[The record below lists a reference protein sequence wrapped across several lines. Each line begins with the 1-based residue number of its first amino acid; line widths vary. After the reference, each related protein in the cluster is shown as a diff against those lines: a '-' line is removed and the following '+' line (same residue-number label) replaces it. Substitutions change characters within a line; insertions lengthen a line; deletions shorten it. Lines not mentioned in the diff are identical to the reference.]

1 MYMYTRAVK
10 KMWSA
15 SLGSE
20 HASLDSGILFTTH
33 RGDDPLL
40 VGHVDGER
48 RTRARELDDEDEEED
63 NHVEKQHH
71 LEEHLISM
79 KYWYKFEAHLVMFH
93 GSN

>member
-1 MYMYTRAVK
+1 MFTFLLFFYISRK
-10 KMWSA
+10 SRDGSHKDRRQRSA
-15 SLGSE
+15 EGQQ
-20 HASLDSGILFTTH
+20 
-33 RGDDPLL
+33 R
-40 VGHVDGER
+40 DGER

-79 KYWYKFEAHLVMFH
+79 SFWCKFEADLVMFH

>member
-1 MYMYTRAVK
+1 MYTGAVK

-20 HASLDSGILFTTH
+20 HASLDSGILSTTH

-71 LEEHLISM
+71 LAEHLIGM
-79 KYWYKFEAHLVMFH
+79 KCWYKFEAHLVMFH